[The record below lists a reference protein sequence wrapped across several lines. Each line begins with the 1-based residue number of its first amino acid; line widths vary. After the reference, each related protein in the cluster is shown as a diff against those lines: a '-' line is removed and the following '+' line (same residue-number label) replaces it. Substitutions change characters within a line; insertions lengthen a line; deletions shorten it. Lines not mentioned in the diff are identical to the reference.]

1 MSEKI
6 NIDLGQFEG
15 RSFKIGRDGHIYI
28 NSPMVSQ
35 QHAEIRIIRGR
46 VYLRDLNSTNG
57 TYLRKNNKLVHFMK
71 GYVALQQAVIIGDR
85 EHTIQELLAIAGDFV
100 VSEESPTL
108 IQFQKKAVNS

>member
-15 RSFKIGRDGHIYI
+15 RTFKIGRDGHIYI

-35 QHAEIRIIRGR
+35 QHAEIKIIRGR

-71 GYVALQQAVIIGDR
+71 GYVALRQSVIIGDR
-85 EHTIQELLAIAGDFV
+85 EYTIQELLAIAGDFV
-100 VSEESPTL
+100 VSDDSPTL